1 MPIDS
6 FQKAWSRD
14 SSLNGVPGGSS
25 SGTVIE
31 RYTDTRS
38 ILKRNKKT
46 DRWRPPSAYTRF
58 IEEGDV
64 YTFYGSQDAR
74 SGGIR
79 QWGSGCD
86 DCSGNYHCPLP
97 TVPAYMESAAVTKAL
112 LQLKGQNVNYTQNI
126 AERRQTASLV
136 ENTCI
141 RLWRM
146 VRQTRRTA
154 AHLGTDPF
162 NLWLELQYGWKPLL
176 SDVHGVVKDLA
187 DGLRPEKVTVVGTA
201 HDTFKATTALGA
213 SKFGPGMSINRVMR
227 GRTDMKVR
235 LDYVQIFAESNLR
248 LLAQEG
254 LTNPLDLAWE
264 ELPFSFVVDW
274 FIPIGDFF
282 NCLDASLGWHFLGGT
297 KSVMQRMNYYAR
309 DPKITAPGFTG
320 TATCQGKASVRKLDR
335 SVYSSSPLPNPPFFN
350 DRSSSM
356 HVANGISL
364 LGSAFTNSKRI
375 IRL

>member
-1 MPIDS
+1 MPIYS
-6 FQKAWSRD
+6 FTKPWSRH
-14 SSLNGVPGGSS
+14 STLNGVDGGSS

-31 RYTDTRS
+31 RSTDTRTPTV
-38 ILKRNKKT
+38 KNKKT
-46 DRWRPPSAYTRF
+46 NRWRKPSDYTRF

-86 DCSGNYHCPLP
+86 DCGGNWHCPLP

-112 LQLKGQNVNYTQNI
+112 LRLKGQNVNYVQNI
-126 AERRQTASLV
+126 GERKQTALLV
-136 ENTCI
+136 EDTAI
-141 RLWRM
+141 RLWKM

-162 NLWLELQYGWKPLL
+162 NLWLEIQYGWKPLL
-176 SDVHGVVKDLA
+176 MDVHGAVTDLQN
-187 DGLRPEKVTVVGTA
+187 GLRPLRFVAVGTA
-201 HDTFKATTALGA
+201 HDTFTASTNLGA
-213 SKFGPGMSINRVMR
+213 SKFGPGMSVNRVMR

-235 LDYVQIFAESNLR
+235 LDYEQNEDLNLR
-248 LLAQEG
+248 QMCQEG
-254 LTNPLDLAWE
+254 LTNPLDIAWE
-264 ELPFSFVVDW
+264 LLPFSFVADW
-274 FIPIGDFF
+274 FLPIGDFF
-282 NCLDASLGWHFLGGT
+282 NCLDATIGWRFLGGT

-309 DPKITAPGFTG
+309 DPKITAPGFSG
-320 TATCQGKASVRKLDR
+320 VATAQGKASVRKLVR
-335 SVYSSSPLPNPPFFN
+335 TTYAVSPLPNPPSFN

-375 IRL
+375 YKL